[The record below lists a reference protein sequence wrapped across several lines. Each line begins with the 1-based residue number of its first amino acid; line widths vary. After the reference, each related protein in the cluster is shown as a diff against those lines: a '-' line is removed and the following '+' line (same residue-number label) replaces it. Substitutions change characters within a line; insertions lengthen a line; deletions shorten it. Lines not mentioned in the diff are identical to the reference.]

1 MGINTDMALEAFRDA
16 EAAGKLEGAVSRERF
31 DEKAHMKITEVEISS
46 PEAAKRLG
54 KPCGLYV
61 TLECDRP
68 LWEFSPFF
76 EERVKALSRELK
88 KVCGDLGGGV
98 LFAGLGN
105 RRITADSV
113 GVLTAERILAT
124 RHLKRMAKEIDTSD
138 LADTTVLIPGVMAQ
152 TGLEAAELTAAIC
165 GKTAPKQVLVC
176 DALACFEPS
185 GMGMSIQLGSS
196 GISPGSGVDNA
207 RGELSERTL
216 GVRTAAVGVPTV
228 SRLLGERGMLVT
240 PKSADLLSLRSAEL
254 ISAAVNRL
262 LFPSLTREEVDSLL
276 L

>member
-31 DEKAHMKITEVEISS
+31 DEKAHMKITEVEITS
-46 PEAAKRLG
+46 PEAEERLG

-124 RHLKRMAKEIDTSD
+124 RHLKRMAEEIDTSD

-152 TGLEAAELTAAIC
+152 TGLEAAELTAAVC

-207 RGELSERTL
+207 RSELSERTL
-216 GVRTAAVGVPTV
+216 GVQTAAVGVPTV

-254 ISAAVNRL
+254 ISAAVNGL